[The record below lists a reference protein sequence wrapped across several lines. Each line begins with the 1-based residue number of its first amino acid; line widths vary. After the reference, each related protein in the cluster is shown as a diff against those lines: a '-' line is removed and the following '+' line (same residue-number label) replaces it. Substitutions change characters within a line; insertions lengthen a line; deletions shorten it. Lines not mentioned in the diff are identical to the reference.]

1 MPHSLLLTVER
12 PSRLIKEA
20 TVGVCCVLTVIR
32 DEELSSRRRKMQT
45 VKQSRRQRWVYREAN
60 EGYKAASMVL
70 DRELA
75 FGFIGSFI
83 FVKFS
88 KVY

>member
-1 MPHSLLLTVER
+1 
-12 PSRLIKEA
+12 
-20 TVGVCCVLTVIR
+20 
-32 DEELSSRRRKMQT
+32 MQA
-45 VKQSRRQRWVYREAN
+45 VRQSRRQRWVYREAN
-60 EGYKAASMVL
+60 EAYMTFSMVL

-75 FGFIGSFI
+75 FGFIRSFI